1 MDRDSEPDCSRKRSA
16 SPPGSTS
23 SDDGEDLAR
32 LEELTRMRARLE
44 SRIRAKQLK
53 KLTRPM
59 NDREDT
65 LHNPFHTVE
74 TRAPD
79 GASDGSS
86 VPAPHTPRRTRTTLA
101 TLPFS
106 SPEGDV
112 NTTPPAI
119 ASSARTEDV
128 TPPTKRTP
136 LVSPGFRT
144 PSPPPRTRHFMSPPS
159 GASSRKRHH
168 SPSPLPRRPA
178 APIFRTQQGSL
189 TPTRAPVQQP
199 RALTEAR
206 ITTPEPNKDTRD
218 GRKALGIDARSFND
232 ELDDELDYLMED
244 DLDDDFFDSILDTD
258 LDELDRLSPEQPKA
272 EDTEAS
278 AIAEISKVSRPQVEP
293 AKDTHAAEKAVTES
307 KAPLTL
313 TDTVIAQRE
322 DLEAT
327 LAAQARPRPTFYSI
341 ASGKR
346 SLSTHEITAIGHTLE
361 FDPLSGL
368 RIRDRA
374 LPCEALANMTHDLRL
389 IPIADGDSIR
399 ENMAQR
405 PMTGVLSDPS
415 SRGRLGQGQSAAK
428 DVKEAAS
435 SSRNWIIAGVVGAI
449 SKQRTTAKKDKYCLF
464 QLCDLRKSAINV
476 FMFRKVMD
484 EYHGKLRVGD
494 LVVLLEPKVLNQA
507 ERSGTVG
514 VEVVHPDCM
523 LIIGVAR
530 DFGLCEA
537 VKKNGQDCGKI
548 MDRRGSA
555 YCTYHIMLV
564 SNKQRNQ
571 RGSLLVGTSSIYDM
585 EKPQSQPRAG
595 LVPRYARGAYNSS
608 NPQSAARRLM
618 GDTAKETTYLFEN
631 GGVVSSAMMDAKGTK
646 ASRTDQPDDDLS
658 SFLMNQNNPGGQYLR
673 QAKASK
679 DVTWAKDIT
688 SPKTP
693 TKSSE
698 LFPSEMIRRMGYDPV
713 TGQFVHGSPKRMNDD
728 PEARERSIRLLAERV
743 KSPPGPISPLSDMLA
758 SGRRRTIDIKGT
770 TRVIAQP
777 RTTNRTTGNAN
788 NGRQVNGDVFFGG
801 KGRNTVK
808 SVSGAPGG
816 SKWVDIM
823 GSSDDSGGD
832 SDEGLLS
839 LRQQRAKNLQEKA
852 ALSSPASRAVAPVQP
867 PPPAPGPASDA
878 PRGPPSAKDVL
889 ANRTRQ
895 ISKQTPTPAASASTS
910 SLAPSTPDTL
920 PHPPH
925 SPHSPHSPIPA
936 APSASV
942 DQSPAIHV
950 DKKQKFVDL
959 SDSE

>member
-1 MDRDSEPDCSRKRSA
+1 MDRDSEADCSRKRSA
-16 SPPGSTS
+16 SPPGLSS

-32 LEELTRMRARLE
+32 LEELTRMKARLE

-53 KLTRPM
+53 KLAKPM
-59 NDREDT
+59 HDSEDT
-65 LHNPFHTVE
+65 LHNPFHTAE
-74 TRAPD
+74 THTLH
-79 GASDGSS
+79 GTSEGSS
-86 VPAPHTPRRTRTTLA
+86 TPAPHTPRRTRTTFS
-101 TLPFS
+101 TMPSS
-106 SPEGDV
+106 SPQDAP
-112 NTTPPAI
+112 NTTPPAR

-144 PSPPPRTRHFMSPPS
+144 PSPPPRARHFMSPPS

-178 APIFRTQQGSL
+178 APIFRTQQGSS
-189 TPTRAPVQQP
+189 TPTRTPVQQP
-199 RALTEAR
+199 RALSEALMA
-206 ITTPEPNKDTRD
+206 TTPERSIDSKTSME
-218 GRKALGIDARSFND
+218 AL
-232 ELDDELDYLMED
+232 D
-244 DLDDDFFDSILDTD
+244 DLDDDFFDSILDVD
-258 LDELDRLSPEQPKA
+258 LDELDRLSHEQPKTEGA
-272 EDTEAS
+272 EAS
-278 AIAEISKVSRPQVEP
+278 TITDTLKVSQTVVETTKIP
-293 AKDTHAAEKAVTES
+293 NTAEKVVTDA
-307 KAPLTL
+307 KAHLTL

-322 DLEAT
+322 ELEAT
-327 LAAQARPRPTFYSI
+327 LAAQARPRSTFYTV
-341 ASGKR
+341 ASGKQT
-346 SLSTHEITAIGHTLE
+346 LTAKEITAIGHTLD

-374 LPCEALANMTHDLRL
+374 LPYEALANMTHDLRL

-399 ENMAQR
+399 ENTAQR
-405 PMTGVLSDPS
+405 PMTGVLLDST
-415 SRGRLGQGQSAAK
+415 SRRRLGKGPAAIK
-428 DVKEAAS
+428 DAKEAVAS
-435 SSRNWIIAGVVGAI
+435 PRNWIIAGVVGAI
-449 SKQRTTAKKDKYCLF
+449 SKQRTTAKKDNYCLF

-585 EKPQSQPRAG
+585 EKPQAQARGGP
-595 LVPRYARGAYNSS
+595 VPRYARGGINPS

-618 GDTAKETTYLFEN
+618 GDTTKETTYLFDN
-631 GGVVSSAMMDAKGTK
+631 GGVVSSAMMDTKGSKT
-646 ASRTDQPDDDLS
+646 SRKDQPDDDLS

-679 DVTWAKDIT
+679 DATMAKDIT

-743 KSPPGPISPLSDMLA
+743 KSPPGPISPLSDMLG
-758 SGRRRTIDIKGT
+758 SGRRRTIDVKGT

-777 RTTNRTTGNAN
+777 RTKNKTAVNTS
-788 NGRQVNGDVFFGG
+788 NGKQVSGDVFFGY
-801 KGRNTVK
+801 KGRDTRQG
-808 SVSGAPGG
+808 VSGAPGG

-823 GSSDDSGGD
+823 GSSDDSSGD
-832 SDEGLLS
+832 SDGGLLS
-839 LRQQRAKNLQEKA
+839 LRQQREKNLQERA
-852 ALSSPASRAVAPVQP
+852 ALSSSRAVAPVQP
-867 PPPAPGPASDA
+867 SPSAPAPASDA

-895 ISKQTPTPAASASTS
+895 VSKPIPTTTPAASASVSSAS
-910 SLAPSTPDTL
+910 SLAPPTPDTL
-920 PHPPH
+920 PQP
-925 SPHSPHSPIPA
+925 SIPA
-936 APSASV
+936 APSASA
-942 DQSPAIHV
+942 DPSSAIHM
-950 DKKQKFVDL
+950 DKKQKFVDF

>member
-1 MDRDSEPDCSRKRSA
+1 
-16 SPPGSTS
+16 
-23 SDDGEDLAR
+23 
-32 LEELTRMRARLE
+32 
-44 SRIRAKQLK
+44 
-53 KLTRPM
+53 
-59 NDREDT
+59 
-65 LHNPFHTVE
+65 
-74 TRAPD
+74 
-79 GASDGSS
+79 
-86 VPAPHTPRRTRTTLA
+86 
-101 TLPFS
+101 
-106 SPEGDV
+106 
-112 NTTPPAI
+112 
-119 ASSARTEDV
+119 
-128 TPPTKRTP
+128 
-136 LVSPGFRT
+136 
-144 PSPPPRTRHFMSPPS
+144 MSPPS

-178 APIFRTQQGSL
+178 APIFRTQQGLL
-189 TPTRAPVQQP
+189 TSTRAPLQQP
-199 RALTEAR
+199 RTLTEAP
-206 ITTPEPNKDTRD
+206 IASTPGQRMDNGNSTE
-218 GRKALGIDARSFND
+218 ALGMEAQSFND
-232 ELDDELDYLMED
+232 EIDDELDNLMED
-244 DLDDDFFDSILDTD
+244 DLDDAFFDSILDAGM
-258 LDELDRLSPEQPKA
+258 DELDRLSPGLPKA
-272 EDTEAS
+272 EGTEVS
-278 AIAEISKVSRPQVEP
+278 ATIEFLKDSRPEAES
-293 AKDTHAAEKAVTES
+293 AKDTNGAEKAETES
-307 KAPLTL
+307 KAHLTL
-313 TDTVIAQRE
+313 TDTVIAQRKE
-322 DLEAT
+322 LEAA
-327 LAAQARPRPTFYSI
+327 LAAQSRPRQTFYSI
-341 ASGKR
+341 TSGKR
-346 SLSTHEITAIGHTLE
+346 TLSAQEVTATGHTPD

-399 ENMAQR
+399 ENTAQR
-405 PMTGVLSDPS
+405 AMTGVLSAP
-415 SRGRLGQGQSAAK
+415 SRGRLGKEPAVAK
-428 DVKEAAS
+428 SFKEAEAAS
-435 SSRNWIIAGVVGAI
+435 KNWIVAGVVGAI
-449 SKQRTTAKKDKYCLF
+449 SKQRTTAKKDNYCLF

-585 EKPQSQPRAG
+585 EKPHSQPRAG
-595 LVPRYARGAYNSS
+595 FVPRYARGGNSS
-608 NPQSAARRLM
+608 TNPQSAARRLM

-631 GGVVSSAMMDAKGTK
+631 GGVVSSAMMDTKGTK
-646 ASRTDQPDDDLS
+646 TSRTDQPDDELS

-758 SGRRRTIDIKGT
+758 TGRRRTIDVKGT

-777 RTTNRTTGNAN
+777 RTKSKTTATTS
-788 NGRQVNGDVFFGG
+788 NGKQVNGDVFFGG
-801 KGRNTVK
+801 KGRNTRQ

-816 SKWVDIM
+816 TKWVDIM

-839 LRQQRAKNLQEKA
+839 LRQQRAKNLQERA
-852 ALSSPASRAVAPVQP
+852 AFSPARPSAASRAVALVQP
-867 PPPAPGPASDA
+867 TPPTPGPASDV
-878 PRGPPSAKDVL
+878 PPVPLSAKDVL

-895 ISKQTPTPAASASTS
+895 VSKQVPTPPASSSTS
-910 SLAPSTPDTL
+910 SLEPSIPDTQPL
-920 PHPPH
+920 
-925 SPHSPHSPIPA
+925 SSIPA
-936 APSASV
+936 ALSASA
-942 DQSPAIHV
+942 DASPAIHLV
-950 DKKQKFVDL
+950 KKQKFVDL

>member
-16 SPPGSTS
+16 SPPGASS
-23 SDDGEDLAR
+23 SDDGDDLAR
-32 LEELTRMRARLE
+32 LEELTRMKARLE
-44 SRIRAKQLK
+44 SKIRAKQLK
-53 KLTRPM
+53 KMVRPV
-59 NDREDT
+59 NDREGADR
-65 LHNPFHTVE
+65 NPFCSVE
-74 TRAPD
+74 ARTLD
-79 GASDGSS
+79 GTSEYNST
-86 VPAPHTPRRTRTTLA
+86 PAPHTPRRTRTHLA
-101 TLPFS
+101 TMPSS
-106 SPEGDV
+106 SPHGAAS
-112 NTTPPAI
+112 TTPPAI

-144 PSPPPRTRHFMSPPS
+144 PSPPPRSRHFMSPPS
-159 GASSRKRHH
+159 GASSRKRQH

-178 APIFRTQQGSL
+178 APIFRTQQTQQEAQ
-189 TPTRAPVQQP
+189 TPTRARVQQP
-199 RALTEAR
+199 RALADAR
-206 ITTPEPNKDTRD
+206 IATTPEQSMDTRTSTEAPD
-218 GRKALGIDARSFND
+218 VDTQTFYD
-232 ELDDELDYLMED
+232 ELDDELDNLMED
-244 DLDDDFFDSILDTD
+244 DLDDDFFDSILDAD
-258 LDELDRLSPEQPKA
+258 LDEFDRLSPGQSKA
-272 EDTEAS
+272 ESSEAS
-278 AIAEISKVSRPQVEP
+278 TNVEISNVSPPKVESP
-293 AKDTHAAEKAVTES
+293 KDTSVAEKSVTEP
-307 KAPLTL
+307 KTCLTL
-313 TDTVIAQRE
+313 TDAVIAQK
-322 DLEAT
+322 DLETT
-327 LAAQARPRPTFYSI
+327 LAAQARTRSTFYSI

-346 SLSTHEITAIGHTLE
+346 TLSAHEVTVMGHTPD

-374 LPCEALANMTHDLRL
+374 LPCDVLANMTHDLRL

-399 ENMAQR
+399 ENTAQR
-405 PMTGVLSDPS
+405 PMTGVLADSS
-415 SRGRLGQGQSAAK
+415 SRGRPGKGLAVAK
-428 DVKEAAS
+428 DVKEVEAS
-435 SSRNWIIAGVVGAI
+435 SKNWIIAGVVGAI

-484 EYHGKLRVGD
+484 EYHGKLRVGH

-571 RGSLLVGTSSIYDM
+571 RGSLLAGTSSIYDM
-585 EKPQSQPRAG
+585 EKPQPRPRAG
-595 LVPRYARGAYNSS
+595 LVPRYARGGNGSS
-608 NPQSAARRLM
+608 NPQSAAHRLM
-618 GDTAKETTYLFEN
+618 GDTARETTYLFEN
-631 GGVVSSAMMDAKGTK
+631 GGVVSSAMMDFKGNKT
-646 ASRTDQPDDDLS
+646 SRTDQPDDDLS

-758 SGRRRTIDIKGT
+758 SGRRRTIDVKGT

-777 RTTNRTTGNAN
+777 RTKNKTTVNASG
-788 NGRQVNGDVFFGG
+788 GRQVKGDVFFGG
-801 KGRNTVK
+801 KGHPIHK

-823 GSSDDSGGD
+823 GSSEDSGGD

-839 LRQQRAKNLQEKA
+839 LRQQRAKNLQERA
-852 ALSSPASRAVAPVQP
+852 ALNTTHPSIARAQPSSSVPSS
-867 PPPAPGPASDA
+867 ASDA
-878 PRGPPSAKDVL
+878 PRIPPSARDML
-889 ANRTRQ
+889 ANRTRP
-895 ISKQTPTPAASASTS
+895 ISKQIPTPAADASASSPT
-910 SLAPSTPDTL
+910 PSPSDTL
-920 PHPPH
+920 PKA
-925 SPHSPHSPIPA
+925 PIPA
-936 APSASV
+936 APSA
-942 DQSPAIHV
+942 PANPRPALHL

>member
-1 MDRDSEPDCSRKRSA
+1 M
-16 SPPGSTS
+16 PG
-23 SDDGEDLAR
+23 
-32 LEELTRMRARLE
+32 
-44 SRIRAKQLK
+44 
-53 KLTRPM
+53 
-59 NDREDT
+59 EDT
-65 LHNPFHTVE
+65 LHNPFHIAE
-74 TRAPD
+74 TRTLD
-79 GASDGSS
+79 GTSEGIST
-86 VPAPHTPRRTRTTLA
+86 PAPHTPRRTRTTLA
-101 TLPFS
+101 TLPSS
-106 SPEGDV
+106 SPQDAT
-112 NTTPPAI
+112 NMTPPAR

-144 PSPPPRTRHFMSPPS
+144 PSPPPRARHFMSPPS

-178 APIFRTQQGSL
+178 APIFRTQQGPS
-189 TPTRAPVQQP
+189 TPSRAPVQQP
-199 RALTEAR
+199 RASNEEQMS
-206 ITTPEPNKDTRD
+206 TTPERSMYSRTSVDALD
-218 GRKALGIDARSFND
+218 GAAQSFKD
-232 ELDDELDYLMED
+232 ELDDELENLMED
-244 DLDDDFFDSILDTD
+244 DLDDDFFDSILDAD
-258 LDELDRLSPEQPKA
+258 LDDLDRLSPEQPKA
-272 EDTEAS
+272 EEAEAS
-278 AIAEISKVSRPQVEP
+278 TNTTTLKVSQTVVESTKNP
-293 AKDTHAAEKAVTES
+293 NAAEKVVTKE
-307 KAPLTL
+307 KAHLTL
-313 TDTVIAQRE
+313 TETVIAQRE
-322 DLEAT
+322 NLEAT
-327 LAAQARPRPTFYSI
+327 LLAQARPRSTFYTV
-341 ASGKR
+341 ATGKR
-346 SLSTHEITAIGHTLE
+346 TLSAKEITAIGHTPD

-399 ENMAQR
+399 ENTAHR
-405 PMTGVLSDPS
+405 PMTGVLSDS
-415 SRGRLGQGQSAAK
+415 TSRGRLGKGPAAAK
-428 DVKEAAS
+428 DVKEAVAS
-435 SSRNWIIAGVVGAI
+435 PRSWIIAGVVGAI
-449 SKQRTTAKKDKYCLF
+449 SKQRTTAKKDNYCLF

-585 EKPQSQPRAG
+585 EKPQSQARGGP
-595 LVPRYARGAYNSS
+595 VPRYARGGINPS

-631 GGVVSSAMMDAKGTK
+631 GGVVSSAMMDTKGTK
-646 ASRTDQPDDDLS
+646 SSRKDQPDDDLS

-679 DVTWAKDIT
+679 DVTMAKDIT

-743 KSPPGPISPLSDMLA
+743 KSPPGPISPLSDMLG
-758 SGRRRTIDIKGT
+758 SGRRRTIDVKGT

-777 RTTNRTTGNAN
+777 RTKNRTPVKTSG
-788 NGRQVNGDVFFGG
+788 GKQVSGDVFFGY
-801 KGRNTVK
+801 KGRDPRQG
-808 SVSGAPGG
+808 VSGAPGG

-823 GSSDDSGGD
+823 GSSDDSSGD
-832 SDEGLLS
+832 SDDGLLS
-839 LRQQRAKNLQEKA
+839 LRQQRAKNLQERA
-852 ALSSPASRAVAPVQP
+852 ALGSSPAVAPVQP
-867 PPPAPGPASDA
+867 SPPTPGPASDA

-895 ISKQTPTPAASASTS
+895 VSKPVPTPTPAASASAS
-910 SLAPSTPDTL
+910 SLAPSIPDTL
-920 PHPPH
+920 PQP
-925 SPHSPHSPIPA
+925 SIPA
-936 APSASV
+936 APSASADV
-942 DQSPAIHV
+942 SSAIHV
-950 DKKQKFVDL
+950 DKKQKFVDF